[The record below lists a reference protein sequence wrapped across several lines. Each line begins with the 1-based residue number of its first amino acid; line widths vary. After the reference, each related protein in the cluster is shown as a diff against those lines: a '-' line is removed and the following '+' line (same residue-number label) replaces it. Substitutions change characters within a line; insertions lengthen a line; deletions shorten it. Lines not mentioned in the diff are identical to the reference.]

1 MYHRG
6 DRDFNTASIQQ
17 QSRMTT
23 QIDVIRHGEPVGGR
37 RYRGHGVDDPL
48 SEKGWQQMWD
58 AVADRSDWQHIASSP
73 LSRCLDFAQQLSKK
87 LKIGYSVDDRFKEI
101 GFGAWEGLSPDD
113 ILARDINALEHFY
126 KDPIRN
132 RPEGAEPLEVFSKRV
147 WDAYEDVSRKHAH
160 EKVLIVGHAGVVRAI
175 TANIL
180 GMDLDHVYSSL
191 KIEYG
196 GIVTSIIEDS
206 SEPKLVIKSR

>member
-1 MYHRG
+1 
-6 DRDFNTASIQQ
+6 
-17 QSRMTT
+17 
-23 QIDVIRHGEPVGGR
+23 
-37 RYRGHGVDDPL
+37 
-48 SEKGWQQMWD
+48 MWE
-58 AVADRSDWQHIASSP
+58 AVADSSDWQYIASSP

-113 ILARDINALEHFY
+113 ILARDINALKHFY
-126 KDPIRN
+126 KDPVRN
-132 RPEGAEPLEVFSKRV
+132 RPEGAEPLETFSKRV
-147 WDAYEDVSRKHAH
+147 WDAYEDVARKHVN

-175 TANIL
+175 SANIL

-191 KIEYG
+191 KVEYG

-206 SEPKLVIKSR
+206 AEPKLVIKSR

>member
-1 MYHRG
+1 
-6 DRDFNTASIQQ
+6 
-17 QSRMTT
+17 MTT

-37 RYRGHGVDDPL
+37 RYRGHGVNDPL
-48 SEKGWQQMWD
+48 TEKGWQQMWG
-58 AVADRSDWQHIASSP
+58 AVAGCSDWQHIASSP

-87 LKIGYSVDDRFKEI
+87 LRIGYSADDRFKEI
-101 GFGAWEGLSPDD
+101 GFGTWEGLTPDEIIASD
-113 ILARDINALEHFY
+113 IDALKQFY

-132 RPEGAEPLEVFSKRV
+132 RPEGAEPLESFSSRV
-147 WDAYEDVSRKHAH
+147 WDAYEDISRKHVN

-180 GMDLDHVYSSL
+180 GMDLNHVYSNL

-196 GIVTSIIEDS
+196 GIVTSIIDDAQ
-206 SEPKLVIKSR
+206 EPRIVIKAR

>member
-1 MYHRG
+1 
-6 DRDFNTASIQQ
+6 
-17 QSRMTT
+17 MTT

-58 AVADRSDWQHIASSP
+58 AVADHSDWQHIATSP

-101 GFGAWEGLSPDD
+101 GFGAWEGLSPDE
-113 ILARDINALEHFY
+113 ILTKDANALEHFY

-132 RPEGAEPLEVFSKRV
+132 RPEGAEPLEAFSSRV
-147 WDAYEDVSRKHAH
+147 WQAYNDISRKHVN
-160 EKVLIVGHAGVVRAI
+160 EKVLIVGHAGVIRAI

-180 GMDLDHVYSSL
+180 GMDLNHVYSNL

-196 GIVTSIIEDS
+196 GIVTSIIEDAQ
-206 SEPKLVIKSR
+206 EPRIVIKAR

>member
-1 MYHRG
+1 
-6 DRDFNTASIQQ
+6 
-17 QSRMTT
+17 MTT

-48 SEKGWQQMWD
+48 TEKGWQQMWD
-58 AVADRSDWQHIASSP
+58 AIAAHSDWQHIATSP

-101 GFGAWEGLSPDD
+101 GFGTWEGLTSDE
-113 ILARDINALEHFY
+113 ILAQDANALEHFY
-126 KDPIRN
+126 TDPIRN
-132 RPEGAEPLEVFSKRV
+132 RPEGAEPLETFSQRV
-147 WDAYEDVSRKHAH
+147 WQAYNDITRKHAN

-180 GMDLDHVYSSL
+180 GMDLDHVYSNL

-196 GIVTSIIEDS
+196 GIVTSIIEDAQK
-206 SEPKLVIKSR
+206 PKIVIKAR

>member
-1 MYHRG
+1 
-6 DRDFNTASIQQ
+6 
-17 QSRMTT
+17 MTT

-37 RYRGHGVDDPL
+37 RYRGHGVNDPL
-48 SEKGWQQMWD
+48 TEKGWLQMWG
-58 AVADRSDWQHIASSP
+58 AVADCSDWQHIVSSP

-101 GFGAWEGLSPDD
+101 GFGTWEGLTPDEIIAND
-113 ILARDINALEHFY
+113 IDALKQFY

-132 RPEGAEPLEVFSKRV
+132 RPEGAEPLEPFSSRV
-147 WDAYEDVSRKHAH
+147 WDAYEDISRKHVN
-160 EKVLIVGHAGVVRAI
+160 EKVLIVGHAGVIRAI

-180 GMDLDHVYSSL
+180 GMDLNHVYSNL

-196 GIVTSIIEDS
+196 GIVTSIIDDAQ
-206 SEPKLVIKSR
+206 EPRIVIKAR

>member
-1 MYHRG
+1 
-6 DRDFNTASIQQ
+6 
-17 QSRMTT
+17 MTT

-37 RYRGHGVDDPL
+37 RYRGHGVNDPL
-48 SEKGWQQMWD
+48 TERGWQQMWG
-58 AVADRSDWQHIASSP
+58 AVADCSDWQHIASSP

-101 GFGAWEGLSPDD
+101 GFGTWEGLTPDEIIAND
-113 ILARDINALEHFY
+113 IDALKQFY

-132 RPEGAEPLEVFSKRV
+132 RPEGAEPLESFSSRV
-147 WDAYEDVSRKHAH
+147 WDAYEDISRKHVN

-180 GMDLDHVYSSL
+180 GMDLNHVYSNL

-196 GIVTSIIEDS
+196 GIVTSIIDDAQ
-206 SEPKLVIKSR
+206 EPRIVIKAR

>member
-1 MYHRG
+1 
-6 DRDFNTASIQQ
+6 
-17 QSRMTT
+17 MTT

-37 RYRGHGVDDPL
+37 RYRGHGVNDPL
-48 SEKGWQQMWD
+48 TEKGWQQMWD
-58 AVADRSDWQHIASSP
+58 AVADCSDWQHIASSP

-101 GFGAWEGLSPDD
+101 GFGTWEGLTPDEIIAND
-113 ILARDINALEHFY
+113 IDALKQFY

-132 RPEGAEPLEVFSKRV
+132 RPEGAEPLESFSSRV
-147 WDAYEDVSRKHAH
+147 LDAYEDISRKHVN
-160 EKVLIVGHAGVVRAI
+160 EKVLVVGHAGVVRAI

-180 GMDLDHVYSSL
+180 GMDLNHVYSNL

-196 GIVTSIIEDS
+196 GIVTSIIDDAQ
-206 SEPKLVIKSR
+206 EPRIVIKAR

>member
-1 MYHRG
+1 
-6 DRDFNTASIQQ
+6 
-17 QSRMTT
+17 MTT

-37 RYRGHGVDDPL
+37 RYRGHGVNDPL
-48 SEKGWQQMWD
+48 TEKGWQQMWG
-58 AVADRSDWQHIASSP
+58 AVADCSDWQHIASSP

-87 LKIGYSVDDRFKEI
+87 LRIGYSVDDRFKEV
-101 GFGAWEGLSPDD
+101 GFGTWEGLTPDEIIAND
-113 ILARDINALEHFY
+113 IDALKQFY

-132 RPEGAEPLEVFSKRV
+132 RPEGAEPLESFSSRV
-147 WDAYEDVSRKHAH
+147 WDAYEDISRKHVN

-180 GMDLDHVYSSL
+180 GMDLNHVYSNL

-196 GIVTSIIEDS
+196 GIVTSIIDDAQ
-206 SEPKLVIKSR
+206 EPRIVIKAR